1 MIGRFASAALDD
13 EVETAV
19 SSESLVETRTDH
31 PCTHN
36 LKRDPMSLD
45 NAVSRMPS
53 ARCTPTSLT
62 DEDDGLFPLP
72 TSTARVESRPA
83 YRSTEPE
90 SVRTGWSPDSRT
102 RLDDVSRRSSSRGG
116 TFRTTSRRR
125 GSTTVLNSDGSRRH
139 LGALEVAGLT
149 REMVARLAKVSVED
163 LATISSP
170 DEVSID
176 ASVAQR
182 VLAVT
187 FHPSDDRQ
195 WTPGVGAQR
204 RIRALVAMGFPF
216 DDLAQRVGVS
226 SDVLESLPARGLI
239 HVALWT
245 SIDRLYDELSMTPDA
260 PDPAVRDWARDV
272 QNWSPPLAWD
282 DDEIDD
288 YRARSHRPRGRQI
301 LDPVAV
307 ERRLSGER
315 SVPLTQADQEA
326 IVKLAV
332 AEKWSMLWLAD
343 VLSCGESA
351 AAARLVRYRAR
362 MRRTYATDAEDVS
375 DVA

>member
-1 MIGRFASAALDD
+1 MHTQF
-13 EVETAV
+13 E
-19 SSESLVETRTDH
+19 
-31 PCTHN
+31 
-36 LKRDPMSLD
+36 KRIQCPWITLFH
-45 NAVSRMPS
+45 ACLLHG
-53 ARCTPTSLT
+53 CTPTSLT

-226 SDVLESLPARGLI
+226 SDVLESLPARGF
-239 HVALWT
+239 
-245 SIDRLYDELSMTPDA
+245 
-260 PDPAVRDWARDV
+260 DPRCLVDV
-272 QNWSPPLAWD
+272 
-282 DDEIDD
+282 
-288 YRARSHRPRGRQI
+288 HRPSLRRAFDDAGRSRPCRPR
-301 LDPVAV
+301 LGPRRSKLVASV
-307 ERRLSGER
+307 GVGRR
-315 SVPLTQADQEA
+315 
-326 IVKLAV
+326 
-332 AEKWSMLWLAD
+332 
-343 VLSCGESA
+343 
-351 AAARLVRYRAR
+351 
-362 MRRTYATDAEDVS
+362 
-375 DVA
+375 